1 MSQFEWDWYDPR
13 KQLPA
18 IYGEYL
24 IIRRYAGILSRQYA
38 FEVVFYDDVNTWWGN
53 EDSYSNEEVLAWCE
67 LPTLPQ
73 FLEDNK

>member
-1 MSQFEWDWYDPR
+1 MKRLEWDWYDPR

-24 IIRRYAGILSRQYA
+24 IIRRYTGILSRKYT
-38 FEVVFYDDVNTWWGN
+38 FEVVFYDDMNTWWGN
-53 EDSYSNEEVLAWCE
+53 ENSYSNEEVFAWCE